1 MPTTAPPIP
10 AQQSNTGISRE
21 QIDMAIAG
29 LSPVE
34 RVMIRLLMLQYLD
47 PTPEDITLMAQE
59 RCEPNMK
66 AGYKFGGFA
75 VGADRTIV
83 LPKEWITAIQNK
95 VRQYASELRDH
106 RQRLELQIAFLT
118 DYLQGL
124 ERETEAIETLL
135 VTECGDTQD
144 SLKEIASQAR
154 QALISYGLRKLAAR
168 VEKQELDE
176 AAYTKERLNLEYQ
189 AHQRRRDRFKKRLEQ
204 TLQERQVM
212 TLSSLSDEH
221 LATIWCI
228 AKGPLLSRRVK
239 AIQKFLNA
247 LAVVL
252 KAPMQ
257 DGQFAAAVNAGLGSR
272 MAGGHKN
279 EGIGTS
285 HVAIKEDLWSKAL
298 LSLPPAAAPTPPK
311 PCEHD
316 GGGKTLVGRL
326 QSLAGFLMSEEDES
340 KLWIRTIQC
349 LPCLLRLRSIQ
360 EASSAQEVNVLYN
373 IKVRATMPRK
383 DEPLAPVVE
392 DQEAAAAKL
401 ADLEERLRPY
411 IGTDVLPEGNS
422 RW

>member
-1 MPTTAPPIP
+1 MPTTAPPSTT
-10 AQQSNTGISRE
+10 QQSHTGISRE

-75 VGADRTIV
+75 VGPERTIV
-83 LPKEWITAIQNK
+83 LPKEWITAIENK
-95 VRQYASELRDH
+95 VRQYASEVRNH
-106 RQRLELQIAFLT
+106 RQRLDLQIAFLT

-135 VTECGDTQD
+135 VTECGDSPD
-144 SLKEIASQAR
+144 SLKELRVQAR

-168 VEKQELDE
+168 TEKQEIE
-176 AAYTKERLNLEYQ
+176 ETAYFKERLILEYQ
-189 AHQRRRDRFKKRLEQ
+189 AHYRRRDRFKKRLEQ
-204 TLQERQVM
+204 TLQERQAV

-239 AIQKFLNA
+239 AIQKFLSA
-247 LAVVL
+247 LAAVL
-252 KAPMQ
+252 KAPLQ
-257 DGQFAAAVNAGLGSR
+257 EGQFAAAVHAGLGSR
-272 MAGGHKN
+272 MAGGNKN

-285 HVAIKEDLWSKAL
+285 PVAIKEDLWSKAL
-298 LSLPPAAAPTPPK
+298 LSLPAAAAPAQPK

-316 GGGKTLVGRL
+316 GGGKVLVGRL
-326 QSLAGFLMSEEDES
+326 GSLAGYLMSEEDES
-340 KLWIRTIQC
+340 KLWVRTAPC

-360 EASSAQEVNVLYN
+360 EASSAQEVDILYN

-383 DEPLAPVVE
+383 DEPPAPVIE
-392 DQEAAAAKL
+392 DPEAAAAKL

-411 IGTDVLPEGNS
+411 IGTNVLPEGS
-422 RW
+422 RSW